1 MRLRRATQF
10 KRGIYSPRRRKQMTL
25 GETLSGMFSPGE
37 GKTGALGYLSA
48 FQGLRGVS
56 GLDDLQQAKIDLAKA
71 GVESQE
77 RLLEAAAVQP
87 EISRLGLDKVIK
99 DAEESE
105 AEDASTLATLIDSG
119 MSPEAASEAV
129 AANREK
135 RDAAVTSALSQS
147 DQMQNRLNMQSMT
160 AMQDQLKNLEKA
172 KLAQEA
178 QETVGQLESDIAQ
191 NLEFG
196 TQFLNLESLI
206 NPQAGTLNTRTGTGT
221 KQSRDGSRMRGF
233 KHGGIT
239 PGPHDHDVLN
249 LIISH
254 EDGTPALDSDGDEM
268 HVTGSEA
275 IIPDYIFDELMAA
288 ARAGDKNAL
297 YEIFMDEIAT
307 EQRFQG

>member
-56 GLDDLQQAKIDLAKA
+56 GLDDLQQAKIDLAKS

-77 RLLEAAAVQP
+77 TLLEAAAVQP

-119 MSPEAASEAV
+119 MSPEAASQAV
-129 AANREK
+129 AAGREK
-135 RDAAVTSALSQS
+135 RDAAVRTALTQN
-147 DQMQNRLNMQSMT
+147 DEMQNRLNMQSTT
-160 AMQDQLKNLEKA
+160 AMQNQLANLERA

-178 QETVGQLESDIAQ
+178 QETVGQLESDITQ

-206 NPQAGTLNTRTGTGT
+206 NPQADALKEN
-221 KQSRDGSRMRGF
+221 RDGSRKRGF

>member
-10 KRGIYSPRRRKQMTL
+10 KRGIYSPRTRKQMTL
-25 GETLSGMFSPGE
+25 GETLSGIFSPGE

-56 GLDDLQQAKIDLAKA
+56 GLDDLQQAKIDLTKA

-87 EISRLGLDKVIK
+87 EVSRLGLDKVIK

-119 MSPEAASEAV
+119 MSPEAASQAV
-129 AANREK
+129 AAGREK
-135 RDAAVTSALSQS
+135 RDAAVRTALTQN
-147 DQMQNRLNMQSMT
+147 DEMQNRLNMQSTT
-160 AMQDQLKNLEKA
+160 AMQNQLANLEKA

-178 QETVGQLESDIAQ
+178 QETVGQLESDITQ

-206 NPQAGTLNTRTGTGT
+206 NPQAADLKEN
-221 KQSRDGSRMRGF
+221 RDGSRMRGF

>member
-56 GLDDLQQAKIDLAKA
+56 ALDDLQQAKIDLAKA

-77 RLLEAAAVQP
+77 TLLEAAAVQP

-129 AANREK
+129 AAGREK
-135 RDAAVTSALSQS
+135 RDAAVTSALSQN
-147 DQMQNRLNMQSMT
+147 DQMQNRLNMQST
-160 AMQDQLKNLEKA
+160 AAMQNQLANLEKA

-191 NLEFG
+191 KFEFG
-196 TQFLNLESLI
+196 TQFQNLESLI
-206 NPQAGTLNTRTGTGT
+206 NPQAGANTRTGTGT
-221 KQSRDGSRMRGF
+221 KQNRDGSRMPGF

>member
-56 GLDDLQQAKIDLAKA
+56 GLDDLQQAKIDLAKS

-77 RLLEAAAVQP
+77 TLLEAAAVQP

-119 MSPEAASEAV
+119 MSPEAASQAV
-129 AANREK
+129 AAGREK
-135 RDAAVTSALSQS
+135 RDAAVRTALTQN
-147 DQMQNRLNMQSMT
+147 DEMQNRLNMQSTT
-160 AMQDQLKNLEKA
+160 AMQNQLANLERA

-178 QETVGQLESDIAQ
+178 QETVGQLESDITQ

-206 NPQAGTLNTRTGTGT
+206 NPQADALKEN
-221 KQSRDGSRMRGF
+221 RDGSRMRGF